1 MDLRVGRPVDLHEDL
16 SKGLHKRRREDLRV
30 DLRVARR
37 AGFSVIPW
45 VGRGACAARPA
56 CEGLPWQQNCLT
68 SRTILPIGLFL
79 RLAFHCGE
87 VAQLGEHRLRKAG
100 VEGSN
105 PFFSTTISRG
115 YLITGSP
122 FFDLS
127 QHRSQ
132 YAC

>member
-1 MDLRVGRPVDLHEDL
+1 MNLRVGRPVDLHE
-16 SKGLHKRRREDLRV
+16 GLHKGLRKRRRADLRV

-37 AGFSVIPW
+37 AGFSAILR
-45 VGRGACAARPA
+45 VGRGAYVARPA
-56 CEGLPWQQNCLT
+56 CEGLPSRQNCLT
-68 SRTILPIGLFL
+68 SRTILPICLFL

-115 YLITGSP
+115 YG
-122 FFDLS
+122 
-127 QHRSQ
+127 
-132 YAC
+132 

>member
-1 MDLRVGRPVDLHEDL
+1 MGRPVDLHEDLYEDL
-16 SKGLHKRRREDLRV
+16 SKGLHKRRRV

-105 PFFSTTISRG
+105 PFFSTTLSRG
-115 YLITGSP
+115 YG
-122 FFDLS
+122 
-127 QHRSQ
+127 
-132 YAC
+132 

>member
-1 MDLRVGRPVDLHEDL
+1 MCEKYRTLSLRVGRPVDLHEDLHEDL
-16 SKGLHKRRREDLRV
+16 SKGLHKRRRV

-37 AGFSVIPW
+37 AGFSAILR

-115 YLITGSP
+115 YG
-122 FFDLS
+122 
-127 QHRSQ
+127 
-132 YAC
+132 